1 MESDD
6 EITFVEPYVDM
17 QTGEVMMTVT
27 DMLADGESV
36 IALDVSLKPIQEI
49 IEKYLC
55 ILIDFIMPY
64 G

>member
-49 IEKYLC
+49 IEKISMYT
-55 ILIDFIMPY
+55 D
-64 G
+64 

>member
-1 MESDD
+1 
-6 EITFVEPYVDM
+6 M

-49 IEKYLC
+49 IEKISMYT
-55 ILIDFIMPY
+55 D
-64 G
+64 

>member
-27 DMLADGESV
+27 DMLTDGESV

-49 IEKYLC
+49 IEKISMYT
-55 ILIDFIMPY
+55 D
-64 G
+64 

>member
-17 QTGEVMMTVT
+17 QTDEVMMTVT

-49 IEKYLC
+49 IEKKSMYT
-55 ILIDFIMPY
+55 D
-64 G
+64 